1 MKYIIS
7 YSKHPRKNLPNGRK
21 RKESDFVLSFG
32 RAYREEIENTLFK
45 NDIFELAREVYIP
58 SFGIADIVS
67 ILRKKNETI
76 LYAFEMKIKGW
87 RKALAQAYR
96 YKYYADIVYVV
107 LPFNEAEKA
116 IQSLEIFQKL
126 NIGLL
131 AFDDKKMIIKC
142 LSTPANEKP
151 LSPAAHDK
159 VLKLL
164 SKTFKSLPSL

>member
-21 RKESDFVLSFG
+21 RKESDFVLAFG
-32 RAYREEIENTLFK
+32 RTYRKKIEKTLEK
-45 NDIFELAREVYIP
+45 NDIFEVAREVYIP
-58 SFGIADIVS
+58 GFGIADIVS
-67 ILRKKNETI
+67 VFKKKNETT

-96 YKYYADIVYVV
+96 YKYYADLVYVV
-107 LPFNEAEKA
+107 LPSNEAERA
-116 IQSLEIFQKL
+116 VQSIEIFQKL

-131 AFDDKKMIIKC
+131 AFDDKEMRIKW
-142 LSTPANEKP
+142 LFKPENEKP
-151 LSPAAHDK
+151 LSQVTHDK